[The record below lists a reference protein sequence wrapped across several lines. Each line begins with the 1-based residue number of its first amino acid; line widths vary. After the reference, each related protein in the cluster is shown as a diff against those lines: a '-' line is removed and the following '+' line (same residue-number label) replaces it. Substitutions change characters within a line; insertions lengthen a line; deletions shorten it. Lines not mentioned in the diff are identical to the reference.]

1 MLTLSPGSP
10 ADGNEYCV
18 VALGAHADD
27 VEIGACGTLMQ
38 MLAAHPRTRVHWV
51 VFSGDGER
59 GLEAEESARAL
70 LGANLGSLH
79 LHEVRDG
86 FLPREWSG
94 VKEMLLQIARQ
105 VAPDIVFAPALD
117 DAHQD
122 HRTLGELAWQAFR
135 GAMILGYE
143 IPKWER
149 EPFTP
154 TLYVP
159 VTEQV
164 VEAKLRH
171 LERHFTSQKDKA
183 WFDDETFRSV
193 LRMRGVECGSRYA
206 EAFDARK
213 IAVHF

>member
-1 MLTLSPGSP
+1 MLTLTAGAPL
-10 ADGNEYCV
+10 DGHAYSV

-27 VEIGACGTLMQ
+27 VEIGAGATIMQ
-38 MLAAHPRTRVHWV
+38 LIAKHPHTRVHWV

-59 GLEAEESARAL
+59 GAEAEESARQL
-70 LGANLGSLH
+70 LGDCLGSLH

-105 VAPDIVFAPALD
+105 VTPDVVFAPALD

-122 HRTLGELAWQAFR
+122 HRALGELAWQAFR

-143 IPKWER
+143 IPKWEGER
-149 EPFTP
+149 LRPS
-154 TLYVP
+154 LYVP
-159 VTEQV
+159 APTRV
-164 VEAKLRH
+164 VEAKIAH
-171 LERHFTSQKDKA
+171 LQQHFTSQKDKT
-183 WFDDETFRSV
+183 WFDEETFRAS
-193 LRMRGVECGSRYA
+193 LRMRGVECGTRYA

-213 IAVHF
+213 ISLRW